1 MGAEMKQLVSQ
12 QARAAKAAGRKR
24 RTLTKQVEAARQV
37 SERSGGGERG
47 SSEPLAV
54 SGMLCEGDDCAL
66 LRRRALRSPATH
78 SAVDTH
84 RASIIRFAAT

>member
-37 SERSGGGERG
+37 SER
-47 SSEPLAV
+47 
-54 SGMLCEGDDCAL
+54 
-66 LRRRALRSPATH
+66 
-78 SAVDTH
+78 
-84 RASIIRFAAT
+84 